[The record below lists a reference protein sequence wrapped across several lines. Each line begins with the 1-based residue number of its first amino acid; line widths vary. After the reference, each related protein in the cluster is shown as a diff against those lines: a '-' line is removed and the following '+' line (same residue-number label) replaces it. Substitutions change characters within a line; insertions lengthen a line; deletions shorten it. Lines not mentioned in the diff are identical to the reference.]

1 MATQTATAA
10 TLRLQ
15 SASPS
20 FTVNDLE
27 KSRDFYCDVLGFQES
42 QRWERD
48 GKLFGLELSAGD
60 VVFMIGQDDWKKGKN
75 RVKGEGFRVYCS
87 TSRTVDEIAKE
98 ITARG
103 GKLDEGLKDEEWG
116 RHFSVT
122 DPDGFKITIANEK
135 KTK

>member
-27 KSRDFYCDVLGFQES
+27 KSREFYCDVLGFQEG

-48 GKLFGLELSAGD
+48 GKLLGFELSAGD
-60 VVFMIGQDDWKKGKN
+60 VVFMIGQDDFKKGRN
-75 RVKGEGFRVYCS
+75 RAKGEGFRIYCS
-87 TSRTVDEIAKE
+87 TSRKVDEIAKE

-103 GKLDEGLKDEEWG
+103 AKLDEGVKDEEWG
-116 RHFSVT
+116 RHISVT